1 MSDLERRSIDEMRKQ
16 IAYVPQRS
24 NIDWNFPIIVRD
36 TVLLGTY
43 PKVGL
48 LRRPKKADKEWAME
62 CLRQV
67 GMEEF
72 ANRQIGELSGGQQQ
86 RVFLARAL
94 AQKADYFFLD
104 EPFVG
109 IDVSSEEVIIDILR
123 QLKNAG
129 KIVFVVHHDL
139 SKVKSYFD
147 ELVLINKELIDA
159 GPVNKVFQR
168 DNMAKAYQ
176 RRTYAR
182 WFGGFNVMDFIHDL
196 MTYGFLQKAFVT
208 SIMVGIICGVIGC
221 FIVLRG
227 MALMG
232 DAISHAVLPGVAISY
247 MLGINYFYGAVA
259 TGILT
264 AFGIGAISQNS
275 RIKNDSSIG
284 LVFSAFFALGIILI
298 TKAGSATDLTQILFG
313 NVLSVRTSD
322 MWLTLIIGAVVILVV
337 VLFFKELLVSSFD
350 ETMAAAYG
358 LKTRFIHY
366 TIMFLLTLVTVASL
380 QTVGVILV
388 VSMLITP
395 ASTAYLLTN
404 RLSVMVVL
412 AAFFGALS
420 SVIGLYFSFL
430 YNLPSGPVIA
440 LATTSLFL
448 LAFLFAPKQGI
459 VSKKIRTMGKRKVA
473 TPPLI
478 LILTALNYTI

>member
-1 MSDLERRSIDEMRKQ
+1 
-16 IAYVPQRS
+16 
-24 NIDWNFPIIVRD
+24 
-36 TVLLGTY
+36 
-43 PKVGL
+43 
-48 LRRPKKADKEWAME
+48 ME
-62 CLRQV
+62 
-67 GMEEF
+67 F
-72 ANRQIGELSGGQQQ
+72 
-86 RVFLARAL
+86 
-94 AQKADYFFLD
+94 
-104 EPFVG
+104 
-109 IDVSSEEVIIDILR
+109 
-123 QLKNAG
+123 
-129 KIVFVVHHDL
+129 
-139 SKVKSYFD
+139 
-147 ELVLINKELIDA
+147 IN
-159 GPVNKVFQR
+159 
-168 DNMAKAYQ
+168 
-176 RRTYAR
+176 
-182 WFGGFNVMDFIHDL
+182 DL
-196 MTYGFLQKAFVT
+196 MIYEFLQKALLT
-208 SIMVGIICGVIGC
+208 SIMVGIICGVIGS
-221 FIVLRG
+221 FIILRG

-264 AFGIGAISQNS
+264 SFGIGAISQNS
-275 RIKNDSSIG
+275 RIKTDSSIG

-313 NVLSVRTSD
+313 NVLSVRSSD
-322 MWLTLIIGAVVILVV
+322 MWLTLIIGAFVILVV
-337 VLFFKELLVSSFD
+337 VLFFKELLISSFD

-358 LKTRFIHY
+358 LKTRLIHY

-412 AAFFGALS
+412 AGFFGALS

-459 VSKKIRTMGKRKVA
+459 VSKKIRTITKRKVA
-473 TPPLI
+473 T
-478 LILTALNYTI
+478 ARN